1 MSNPNGVVYLLDDEL
16 GMVKAVT
23 RLLRARGFEVHG
35 FTSPAS
41 FLEAYRP
48 ESDSCLILDV
58 AMPELDGLHLQRR
71 LTHKGILLPVV
82 FLTGHGD
89 IPMSVRAMKAG
100 AVDFLT
106 KPVKDVDLL
115 RAVRA
120 ALARFESGDDF
131 LKAVESD
138 RPDCMLLDLHM
149 PRTTGFDVLESMFSM
164 RVGVPIIVI
173 TGHDEPGNA
182 ERVRDLGAADYLL
195 KPLDE
200 SVLIEAIERCAP
212 TASRRTL
219 LQYPDRKSMF

>member
-1 MSNPNGVVYLLDDEL
+1 MTDRKKVIAVLDDEAKMRLAL
-16 GMVKAVT
+16 G
-23 RLLRARGFEVHG
+23 RLLKTHG
-35 FTSPAS
+35 
-41 FLEAYRP
+41 Y
-48 ESDSCLILDV
+48 DV
-58 AMPELDGLHLQRR
+58 AP
-71 LTHKGILLPVV
+71 
-82 FLTGHGD
+82 
-89 IPMSVRAMKAG
+89 
-100 AVDFLT
+100 
-106 KPVKDVDLL
+106 
-115 RAVRA
+115 
-120 ALARFESGDDF
+120 FESGDDF

-164 RVGVPIIVI
+164 RLEVPIIVI